1 MKITLSTLEAADIL
15 HQDQNYRCWSA
26 AGALALVEYLEQLEE
41 EQFEEGCRQRLEFEL
56 DPIALRCDFTEY
68 ETILDAE
75 KEYGED
81 FGQFPERK
89 QAALDYFRDQ
99 TDVIEFEGG
108 VILRNF

>member
-1 MKITLSTLEAADIL
+1 MKITLSTLEAAEIL

-41 EQFEEGCRQRLEFEL
+41 SCRPREEFEL